1 MFELQS
7 AYTHSTYQR
16 RPVTLHVL
24 NRHMWFMT
32 AMLDREDTDPREARV
47 GILRPARKG
56 RQTPSAGN
64 LSLDPGNPGEDS

>member
-1 MFELQS
+1 
-7 AYTHSTYQR
+7 
-16 RPVTLHVL
+16 
-24 NRHMWFMT
+24 MWFVT
-32 AMLDREDTDPREARV
+32 AMVDSEDTDPGEARV